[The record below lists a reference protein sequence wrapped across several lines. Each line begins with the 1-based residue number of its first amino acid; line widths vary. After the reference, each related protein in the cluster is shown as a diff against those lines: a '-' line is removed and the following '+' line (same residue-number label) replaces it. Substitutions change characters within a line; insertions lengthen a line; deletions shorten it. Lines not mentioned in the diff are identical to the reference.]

1 MFVSCDSD
9 EASWRPILGQRLRGD
24 QDQED
29 QEEGVSCEIV
39 GQLVTVDRVCFVVI
53 ILLLIIPTVPVQV
66 VKAFIFVLYRF
77 IFPVSHFY
85 LETRTRK

>member
-39 GQLVTVDRVCFVVI
+39 GKLVTVDRACLIVI
-53 ILLLIIPTVPVQV
+53 ILLLIIPMVSDQV
-66 VKAFIFVLYRF
+66 GNEFIFVLYRF
-77 IFPVSHFY
+77 VFPVSHFY

>member
-9 EASWRPILGQRLRGD
+9 EASWRPILGHRLRGD
-24 QDQED
+24 QDQD
-29 QEEGVSCEIV
+29 DGVSCEIV

>member
-9 EASWRPILGQRLRGD
+9 EASWRPILGHRLRGD
-24 QDQED
+24 QDQD
-29 QEEGVSCEIV
+29 DGVSCEID
-39 GQLVTVDRVCFVVI
+39 GHLVTVDRVCFVVI